1 MLFARRGLSDSPGTG
16 CKCQQ
21 DFRRGGYPSDPER
34 RTGGRG
40 GEKVNSV
47 CTRVRK
53 ILAISR
59 MGFVSARLGEL
70 DANKATIPRPFLLPN
85 LHPPLREKIQRSR
98 LETPNK
104 GMRTKPHQSISSGIG
119 AIGGGGKQREGVCVP
134 GRRGR
139 EEGDATMDPYLADV
153 NSLTTHAHVPIH

>member
-1 MLFARRGLSDSPGTG
+1 M
-16 CKCQQ
+16 
-21 DFRRGGYPSDPER
+21 
-34 RTGGRG
+34 
-40 GEKVNSV
+40 

-70 DANKATIPRPFLLPN
+70 DANKATIPRPSLLPN
-85 LHPPLREKIQRSR
+85 LHPPLREEIRKSR

-104 GMRTKPHQSISSGIG
+104 GRRTEPHQSISSGIG
-119 AIGGGGKQREGVCVP
+119 VGEVGGGGRGQAARGCLCAGPQRE
-134 GRRGR
+134 R
-139 EEGDATMDPYLADV
+139 EEGDATIDPHLAHV

>member
-1 MLFARRGLSDSPGTG
+1 M
-16 CKCQQ
+16 
-21 DFRRGGYPSDPER
+21 
-34 RTGGRG
+34 
-40 GEKVNSV
+40 NSV

-119 AIGGGGKQREGVCVP
+119 AMGGGASSARVFVCRAAEGERKGTP
-134 GRRGR
+134 LWIL
-139 EEGDATMDPYLADV
+139 TSPMSTHSQLTHMFPFTDV
-153 NSLTTHAHVPIH
+153 

>member
-1 MLFARRGLSDSPGTG
+1 M
-16 CKCQQ
+16 
-21 DFRRGGYPSDPER
+21 
-34 RTGGRG
+34 
-40 GEKVNSV
+40 

-70 DANKATIPRPFLLPN
+70 DANKATIPRPSLLPN
-85 LHPPLREKIQRSR
+85 LHPPLREEIRKSR

-104 GMRTKPHQSISSGIG
+104 GRRTEPHQSISSGIG
-119 AIGGGGKQREGVCVP
+119 AGEVGGGGVEGKQREGVCVP

-139 EEGDATMDPYLADV
+139 ERKGTPL
-153 NSLTTHAHVPIH
+153 